1 MADRAT
7 QKYLVKGGLPQDGKS
22 DSLSP
27 ASSLLYF
34 TPEPHTQR
42 FFHIMTGIFWRR
54 PAGSLVDGNEER
66 DLGRSIDTRSIGDKI
81 NGPGSVPRRWGSRV
95 VETSQD
101 LEAKGSFCND
111 YSSDQNCWELWK
123 NMDSMSIR

>member
-1 MADRAT
+1 MADRVT
-7 QKYLVKGGLPQDGKS
+7 QKYLGKGGLPQEGKS

-42 FFHIMTGIFWRR
+42 FSHITTGIFWRR
-54 PAGSLVDGNEER
+54 LAGSLVDGNEEG
-66 DLGRSIDTRSIGDKI
+66 DLGRSMETRFIGDKI
-81 NGPGSVPRRWGSRV
+81 NGPGSVPRLWGSRV

-101 LEAKGSFCND
+101 LEAKGSFFND
-111 YSSDQNCWELWK
+111 NSSDQNCWELWK
-123 NMDSMSIR
+123 NMDFPCQ